1 MSLSGEAGYKYSS
14 PCQTM
19 NDITY
24 SGLDEKRIIVQ
35 KLSGDCFTH
44 KLPCPVSIP
53 FCKVPS
59 LILKISETS
68 TTL

>member
-1 MSLSGEAGYKYSS
+1 MSLSDEVGYKYSI

-19 NDITY
+19 NEITC
-24 SGLDEKRIIVQ
+24 SGLDEKRIIIQ
-35 KLSGDCFTH
+35 KSSGDCLTH

-53 FCKVPS
+53 FCKFPS
-59 LILKISETS
+59 LILKISKTS